1 MRSPAREKVSAGQ
14 TPQMPLLVAVQGVPA
29 PGEEPAGQVVQLW
42 HGAKPVTF
50 HVWPGTHAVLH
61 ALVALFHA

>member
-1 MRSPAREKVSAGQ
+1 
-14 TPQMPLLVAVQGVPA
+14 MPLLVAVQGVPA